1 VHLVYA
7 RSVEPHGCV
16 DAAGE
21 IKKMDPDFRIDEFL
35 KEMEEYMIPV
45 VVEAFLKPDMDLIR
59 AVCAGEV
66 RGVYRTVLPVCV

>member
-1 VHLVYA
+1 
-7 RSVEPHGCV
+7 
-16 DAAGE
+16 
-21 IKKMDPDFRIDEFL
+21 MDPDFRIDEFL

-66 RGVYRTVLPVCV
+66 RGVYRTVLPVCVWSCSSHVFILWARV